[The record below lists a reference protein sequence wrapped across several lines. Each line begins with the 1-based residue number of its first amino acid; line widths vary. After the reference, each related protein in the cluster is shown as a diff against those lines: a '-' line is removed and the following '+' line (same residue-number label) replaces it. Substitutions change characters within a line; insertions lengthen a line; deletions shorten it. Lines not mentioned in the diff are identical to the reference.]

1 MDKFKTKQV
10 IIWPAAAL
18 AAAGVLL
25 VLVINWPGGQFNYL
39 AAGVAST
46 STSST
51 TTPLSPPPVTHLK
64 TPRPVKAVYM
74 TACAAA
80 TPSFRTHLLGLINT
94 TEFNS
99 IVIDLKDYS
108 GTIAFPVTDTT
119 LAGVEGGGCHIA
131 DLPEFIRELHRQNIY
146 VIGRITVFQ
155 DPFYAK
161 RHPELAVKR
170 ASDGGLWQDKKGIS
184 YIDVGAK
191 PFWDYIVKI
200 SEEAYAI
207 GVDELNFDY
216 VRFPSD
222 GNMRDIALPYTGSR
236 LKAEVLEEFFAYL
249 NKALEPTEAIISADL
264 FGMTTTAEP
273 GNDLGIGQEWER
285 ALPYFDYLAPMVYP
299 SHYPPHFY
307 GYANP
312 NTVPYEIIK
321 IAMDSAVAKTLAASS
336 SPNKIRPWLQDFD
349 YGGNYDVAEV
359 QAQIKASYDAGVD
372 SWMMWD
378 PGNKYTRPAYQPE
391 L

>member
-1 MDKFKTKQV
+1 MMDKFKTKPAIV
-10 IIWPAAAL
+10 WPAAAL

-25 VLVINWPGGQFNYL
+25 VLVLNWPGGKVEYL
-39 AAGVAST
+39 AAVVTGT
-46 STSST
+46 TTSST
-51 TTPLSPPPVTHLK
+51 QPTPPPITHLK
-64 TPRPVKAVYM
+64 TPQSVKAVYM

-80 TPSFRTHLLGLINT
+80 TPSFRTHLLGLLDD

-108 GTIAFPVTDTT
+108 GTIAFPVTDST
-119 LAGVEGGGCHIA
+119 LDGAAGPGCRIK
-131 DLPEFIRELHRQNIY
+131 DLPEFIRLLHHHEIY

-161 RHPELAVKR
+161 RHPELAVKW
-170 ASDGGLWQDKKGIS
+170 ASDGGLWQDKNAIN
-184 YIDVGAK
+184 YIDAGAK
-191 PFWDYIVKI
+191 PFWDYIVAI
-200 SEEAYAI
+200 SEEAYAL

-222 GNMRDIALPYTGSR
+222 GNIRDIAFPHSGNR
-236 LKAEVLEEFFAYL
+236 LKADVLEEFFAYL
-249 NKALEPTEAIISADL
+249 NRELKPTKAVLSVDL

-273 GNDLGIGQEWER
+273 GNDLGIGQDFTR

-307 GYANP
+307 GYSNP

-321 IAMDSAVAKTLAASS
+321 IAMAGAVAKTLAASS
-336 SPNKIRPWLQDFD
+336 SPAKIRPWLQDFD
-349 YGGNYDVAEV
+349 YGGNYGATEV
-359 QAQIKASYDAGVD
+359 RAQIQATYDVGLD
-372 SWMMWD
+372 SWMIWD
-378 PGNKYTRPAYQPE
+378 PANQYTRAAYQPA